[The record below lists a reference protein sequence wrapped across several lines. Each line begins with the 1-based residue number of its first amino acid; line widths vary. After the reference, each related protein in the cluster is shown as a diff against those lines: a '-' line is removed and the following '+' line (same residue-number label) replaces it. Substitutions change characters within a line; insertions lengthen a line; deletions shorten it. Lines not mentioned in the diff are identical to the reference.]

1 MFSGLQVLLGGVL
14 RINNFTEEKVM
25 VVNFAL
31 ACASKTLLKEVF
43 QNLDA
48 QSCPNNYNFHMH
60 TVYSDGQMEPSEVIE
75 QAIENGLKGLAIT
88 DHHNVGGYL
97 AAQKCLENWKSN
109 NPDETAPYLWSG
121 VEINANLSHCE
132 VHILGYA
139 FDPEHPSMKPYIQGQ
154 SVTGSEYEAVNVI
167 AAIQEAGGFAVL
179 AHPARYR
186 RKSHFELIPAAAE
199 LGIDGVESF
208 YAYSSRKPWKPSVTQ
223 TQQVQRLAIEYGLYS
238 TCGTDSHGFS
248 LLERL

>member
-1 MFSGLQVLLGGVL
+1 MFSGLQVWLSGVL
-14 RINNFTEEKVM
+14 RINNFTQEKAM

-31 ACASKTLLKEVF
+31 TCASKTLLKEVF

-60 TVYSDGQMEPSEVIE
+60 TVYSDGQMEPSELIE
-75 QAIENGLKGLAIT
+75 QAIKNGLKGLAIT
-88 DHHNVGGYL
+88 DHHNTGGYK
-97 AAQKCLENWKSN
+97 AAQKYLEEWKWN
-109 NPDETAPYLWSG
+109 NPDADVPYLWSG
-121 VEINANLSHCE
+121 IEINANLLNVE

-139 FDPEHPSMKPYIQGQ
+139 FDPEHPSIQPYTQGKT
-154 SVTGSEYEAVNVI
+154 VTGSEYEAVNVI

-186 RKSHFELIPAAAE
+186 KSHFDLIPAAAE

-223 TQQVQRLAIEYGLYS
+223 TEQVQRLATEYGLYS